1 MGKLPETIVPVL
13 AGGGT
18 RLPAHVGI
26 LQGLA
31 DLGIGYRS
39 LVGVSGGSIVA
50 ALAASGWA
58 ISDILSLALEID
70 FSRFL
75 GHSIPRLVRQGG
87 LSSGDEFE
95 HWLDKCLEGQTF
107 EELSGDL
114 HIVAT
119 DICSQGPAIFDRQR
133 TPKINVASAVRCS
146 MGIPLIFACKVFD
159 EKWLVDGSIL
169 AEDALRQ
176 DWAQGQSPVILF
188 RLRASQSSC
197 HPPKRSF
204 FILPQYLV
212 LLVRT
217 FLTTISR
224 EYVKDLYW
232 LQTLVVET
240 GDISPLEFDL
250 NFQQKKDLYHL
261 GHETVLHFL
270 PRKLGCLSDLRH

>member
-1 MGKLPETIVPVL
+1 MGRLPEAIVPVL

-18 RLPAHVGI
+18 RLSAHVGI

-31 DLGIGYRS
+31 DLGIGYPK

-50 ALAASGWA
+50 ALAASGWS
-58 ISDILSLALEID
+58 IPDILNLALEID
-70 FSRFL
+70 FTRFL
-75 GHSIPRLVRQGG
+75 GHSITRLVRQGG

-95 HWLDKCLEGQTF
+95 LWLDKCLEGKTF
-107 EELSGDL
+107 EELPGDL

-119 DICSQGPAIFDRQR
+119 DICSQGPAIFDRKR
-133 TPKINVASAVRCS
+133 TPNLNVAKAVRCS
-146 MGIPLIFACKVFD
+146 MGIPLIFACKVLD
-159 EKWLVDGSIL
+159 ERWLVDGSIL

-188 RLRASQSSC
+188 RLRSNQSSC
-197 HPPKRSF
+197 HTPKRTF

-250 NFQQKKDLYHL
+250 SFQQKKDLYQI

-270 PRKLGCLSDLRH
+270 PRKLECLADIQH